1 MADSLLNAAQNP
13 LFRRAVKALGV
24 PLPLPQRL
32 RRAKGAATQQPLVG
46 RDAHL
51 AATQDTATTR
61 SLRAM
66 LQRAGATLGNAD
78 CDILIYDATRLSSV
92 GDLDE
97 VYRFFH
103 ANVRS
108 VRRSGRIVLVG
119 RPAASASTPMLAAL
133 FAALEGF
140 VRSLAKEV
148 GRSGITANL
157 VRCDAPA
164 ETEAEHVIAFL
175 ASDAAAFITA
185 QPWEVRGSAARC
197 DAAPQ
202 FRSLDGRTA
211 VVTGAARGIGNAI
224 AYRLAQEGA
233 RVIAVDRPEAS
244 AALDTVARGTEGVAV
259 VADVTDPS
267 SVDAIRAAAG
277 DAGIDVFVANAGV
290 TRDKT
295 IARMSEEQWRTAI
308 AVNLEAAV
316 NGSDQLIAD
325 GLNDEGR
332 IVLLSSI
339 GGIAGN
345 PGQTNYGASKAALIG
360 YARAAAPLLD
370 ARRGTI
376 NAVAPGLIE
385 TPMTAKMP
393 AATREVARRLAALG
407 QGGLPVDV
415 AELVTF
421 LASPGACGVNGQTLR
436 VCGGNLVG
444 A

>member
-1 MADSLLNAAQNP
+1 MADSLLQAAQNP

-24 PLPLPQRL
+24 PVPLPQRL
-32 RRAKGAATQQPLVG
+32 RRAKGAATQTPLAG
-46 RDAHL
+46 RDAHVS
-51 AATQDTATTR
+51 ATQETATTR
-61 SLRAM
+61 SLKAL
-66 LQRAGATLGNAD
+66 LQRNGAALGSGE
-78 CDILIYDATRLSSV
+78 CDVLVYDATRISQV

-97 VYRFFH
+97 LYRFFH
-103 ANVRS
+103 AHVRS
-108 VRRSGRIVLVG
+108 VRRSGRILIVARPVG
-119 RPAASASTPMLAAL
+119 SGGSPMLAAL
-133 FAALEGF
+133 LAALEGF

-148 GRSGITANL
+148 GRSGITVNL
-157 VRCDAPA
+157 VRCEAAA
-164 ETEAEHVIAFL
+164 ESEAEHVVTFL
-175 ASDAAAFITA
+175 ASDAAAYITA

-202 FRSLDGRTA
+202 FRSLAGRTA

-233 RVIAVDRPEAS
+233 RVLAVDRPD
-244 AALDTVARGTEGVAV
+244 AADALATVARGTEGVAV
-259 VADVTDPS
+259 VGDVTDPAAL
-267 SVDAIRAAAG
+267 DAVRAAAG
-277 DAGIDVFVANAGV
+277 DSGIDVFVANAGV

-295 IARMSEEQWRTAI
+295 IARMSEDQWRTAI

-316 NGSDQLIAD
+316 GWSDALLSD

-393 AATREVARRLAALG
+393 AATREVARRLAALN

-421 LASPGACGVNGQTLR
+421 LATPGACGVNGQTLR